1 MREPKRWKDPSG
13 GADAETRAFLQN
25 VPGGTPSHAE
35 MDRMWTGIATQLEFV
50 ATPIQSLPA
59 GSVAS
64 TAGAGAL
71 AGKATIA
78 VVLVATIGAVVG
90 VRAIHS
96 RARHEPVPG
105 WSTAKLAPSEAS
117 LPTRPTPAPPPI
129 PQVASPIAAL
139 PPMQDMRAHPGKP
152 LRTKMAASTSSQG
165 TSGMVAFVDRALPE
179 AKISA
184 DQASP
189 VAFPPPAEF
198 DNRDT
203 IAPAVPIRE
212 RIQEAAPPEE
222 APISV
227 NELLQESRR
236 LDRART
242 ALRAHNP
249 DLALQL
255 LGAVA
260 PATGTLAQERE
271 ALTIEALAAKPALRA
286 TATERARAFMHTY
299 PSSPYRARIRAIVF
313 ESE

>member
-13 GADAETRAFLQN
+13 GADAETRVFLQN

-50 ATPIQSLPA
+50 AKPIQSPPA

-71 AGKATIA
+71 AGKVTMA
-78 VVLVATIGAVVG
+78 VVLVAAIGAAVG
-90 VRAIHS
+90 VRALHS
-96 RARHEPVPG
+96 RARHESVPG
-105 WSTAKLAPSEAS
+105 WSAAKLAPSEAS

-129 PQVASPIAAL
+129 PQVAMPIAAP

-152 LRTKMAASTSSQG
+152 LHTKMAASPSSQE
-165 TSGMVAFVDRALPE
+165 TAGMVASVGRALPE
-179 AKISA
+179 AKASA
-184 DQASP
+184 GQASP
-189 VAFPPPAEF
+189 VAFTPPAEF

-203 IAPAVPIRE
+203 IAPAVLVRE
-212 RIQEAAPPEE
+212 RTQEAAPPEE
-222 APISV
+222 APVSV

-249 DLALQL
+249 ALALQL
-255 LGAVA
+255 LGALA
-260 PATGTLAQERE
+260 PASGTLAQERE
-271 ALTIEALAAKPALRA
+271 ALTIEALAATPALRT
-286 TATERARAFMHTY
+286 TASVRARAFMHTY
-299 PSSPYRARIRAIVF
+299 PSSPYRARIRAMVF